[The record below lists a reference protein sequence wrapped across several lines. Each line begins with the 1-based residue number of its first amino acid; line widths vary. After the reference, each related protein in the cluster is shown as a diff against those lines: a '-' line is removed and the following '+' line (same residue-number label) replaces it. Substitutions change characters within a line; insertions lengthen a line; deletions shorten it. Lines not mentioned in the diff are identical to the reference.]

1 MNLYW
6 VVYLFVYRIC
16 RDFVVHG
23 GSGFRFWSKHREIS
37 YQHVFTTKKFNY
49 NKMLDFFFLP
59 ICYSSLLDWTFES
72 RFFVESAPSA
82 RIIYSISDL
91 SLFIGCNAI
100 SLEYKNSYHSD
111 CVDVLL
117 CFFCYL
123 FICSIVVVMSLS
135 FQVTYLRSVII
146 TAFCLSKSAWK

>member
-1 MNLYW
+1 MFICSSTAFVATLSFTVALDLDSGQNIEK
-6 VVYLFVYRIC
+6 YL
-16 RDFVVHG
+16 
-23 GSGFRFWSKHREIS
+23 IS
-37 YQHVFTTKKFNY
+37 TFLQKKKFNY

-82 RIIYSISDL
+82 RIFYSISDL

-146 TAFCLSKSAWK
+146 TAFCLSKSA